1 VQLSPQAKG
10 LITRLLVTDPSK
22 RPSLD
27 EILANDF
34 LNQGN
39 SIPKLLPAATLSCP
53 PSKSYLDQFQVRSF
67 GSSIT
72 PDRLLETAPI
82 STRTLSCPDGKFANT
97 ERNTQLTAARLSVG
111 YREQQGITIGE
122 ATTWVTKWVDYSSK
136 YGMGYQMN
144 NGTIGVFFND
154 ATKILLGRDECSFL
168 YAARAQ
174 GEAQDKVT
182 LYSLTDFPKDLLKK
196 VTLLQHFRSYLDY
209 SNTHET
215 RIESSTPTSIESI
228 FVKKW
233 TKTKHAIL
241 FRLTN
246 KSIQIIF
253 QDSTEL
259 LLSSDTQILTYRDK
273 QGIRSAHLLAQ
284 ALESS
289 NQEMAKR
296 LKYMK
301 DILAHMLGK
310 QEPGGLP
317 RET

>member
-1 VQLSPQAKG
+1 
-10 LITRLLVTDPSK
+10 
-22 RPSLD
+22 
-27 EILANDF
+27 
-34 LNQGN
+34 
-39 SIPKLLPAATLSCP
+39 
-53 PSKSYLDQFQVRSF
+53 
-67 GSSIT
+67 
-72 PDRLLETAPI
+72 
-82 STRTLSCPDGKFANT
+82 
-97 ERNTQLTAARLSVG
+97 
-111 YREQQGITIGE
+111 
-122 ATTWVTKWVDYSSK
+122 VDYSSK